1 MNGAPPNKA
10 STGNN
15 ASLSIPDSLLVV
27 AGPGVSLWLFGNTLM
42 TRDAMDG
49 RFKLLALLVILGV
62 ALAGIVLDFDLL
74 PAVSRLAHRVRALT
88 LIAHLHNPS
97 PLRRTAAIGGPR
109 SSISSFGLHNCL
121 VDLTCARLC

>member
-1 MNGAPPNKA
+1 MNGAPANKA
-10 STGNN
+10 STGNS

-42 TRDAMDG
+42 TRDAVDG

-62 ALAGIVLDFDLL
+62 ALAGIVPDFELL
-74 PAVSRLAHRVRALT
+74 PAVSRLAHRVRTLT

-97 PLRRTAAIGGPR
+97 PLRRTATIDGLR
-109 SSISSFGLHNCL
+109 SPISSFGVHNCL
-121 VDLTCARLC
+121 VDLNCARLC

>member
-1 MNGAPPNKA
+1 VNGAPANKA
-10 STGNN
+10 STGNS

-42 TRDAMDG
+42 TRDAVDG

-62 ALAGIVLDFDLL
+62 ALAGIVPDFELL
-74 PAVSRLAHRVRALT
+74 PAVSRLAHRVRTLT

-97 PLRRTAAIGGPR
+97 PLRRTATIDGLR
-109 SSISSFGLHNCL
+109 SSISSFGVHNCL
-121 VDLTCARLC
+121 VDLNCARLC

>member
-10 STGNN
+10 STGNS

-27 AGPGVSLWLFGNTLM
+27 AGPSVSLWLFGNNLM
-42 TRDAMDG
+42 TRDAVDG

-62 ALAGIVLDFDLL
+62 ALAGIVPDFDLL
-74 PAVSRLAHRVRALT
+74 PALSRLAHRVRALT

-97 PLRRTAAIGGPR
+97 PLRRTATTDGLR
-109 SSISSFGLHNCL
+109 SSISIFGVHNSL